1 MTGVT
6 VVVVC
11 LTRERQTLR
20 ARCQVT
26 DHVGRIKAVQHRTTE
41 GTTRGAAAAIATVM
55 KRPRVSP
62 LLPIPATG
70 TECSAIPRAMLIP
83 VAVIILTQRT
93 ALTRARTVSCSRSAS
108 TGATALAFLAA

>member
-11 LTRERQTLR
+11 LTRERHALR

-41 GTTRGAAAAIATVM
+41 GPTRGAAAAIATVVNSA
-55 KRPRVSP
+55 RVSP

-70 TECSAIPRAMLIP
+70 TECSATPRAMLIP
-83 VAVIILTQRT
+83 VAVMMITQRT
-93 ALTRARTVSCSRSAS
+93 APARARTVS
-108 TGATALAFLAA
+108 